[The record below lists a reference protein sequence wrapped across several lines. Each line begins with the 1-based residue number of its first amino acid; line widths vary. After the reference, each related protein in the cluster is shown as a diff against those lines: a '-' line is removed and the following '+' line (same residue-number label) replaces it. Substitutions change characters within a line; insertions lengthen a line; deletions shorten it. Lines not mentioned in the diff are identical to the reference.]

1 MTFHPRERTADTGRR
16 ALLRGVGLLALGALG
31 VPACSG
37 SGKNSR
43 ASTVAL
49 ARPDHPV
56 TLPTFSSLQPVENG
70 LSPEVGTLKVLNYA
84 DYVSPEIVRRFG
96 KEYGVT
102 VEITT
107 FSTMTEALSKLR
119 SGSADYD
126 VVFPT
131 PDIIS
136 RAVAGRLVQ
145 PLNHSYLGNLKNV
158 LPALQDPFYDKG
170 SRYTVPYNVYSTGI
184 GYRTDR
190 IPELPDNPYDLFW
203 DSSYRGKVY
212 VIDDYRE
219 ALGMVM
225 LRSGPADVNTD
236 DAATIQAAADSLS
249 AMLRAVRVKVGNQ
262 APQFI
267 SDGSATVH
275 QAWNGDM
282 IASPSY
288 LPKGVSPDVI
298 GYWYPGGNQGVVGS
312 DMMAIPAA
320 ARHPVLAHHFLNY
333 LLDTKMAL
341 LNMKWIGYQPA
352 QKTFTPQRMVTEGLV
367 PAHLRSAIITA
378 EDFEKGQQLLVLSPG
393 GESRW
398 QDAWASFKAGT

>member
-16 ALLRGVGLLALGALG
+16 AMLRGAGLLALGAFG
-31 VPACSG
+31 IPACG
-37 SGKNSR
+37 GPDKNSPGT
-43 ASTVAL
+43 SVSL

-56 TLPTFSSLQPVENG
+56 TLPTFAGLEPVKDG
-70 LSPEVGTLKVLNYA
+70 LRPESGTLKVLNYA
-84 DYVSPEIVRRFG
+84 DYVSPEVVRRFG
-96 KEYGVT
+96 KDYGVT

-107 FSTMTEALSKLR
+107 FNTMTEALSKLR

-145 PLNHSYLGNLKNV
+145 PLNHSYLGNLKNA
-158 LPALQDPFYDKG
+158 LPALQDPFYDQG

-190 IPELPDNPYDLFW
+190 ISQLPADPYDLFW
-203 DSSYRGKVY
+203 DSSHRGKVY

-225 LRSGPADVNTD
+225 LRDGQADVNTD
-236 DAATIQAAADSLS
+236 DAATIQAAADGLS
-249 AMLRAVRVKVGNQ
+249 DMLRAVRVKVGNQ
-262 APQFI
+262 ASQFI
-267 SDGSATVH
+267 TDGTATVH

-288 LPKGVSPDVI
+288 LPKGVSADVI
-298 GYWYPGGNQGVVGS
+298 GYWYPGGAQGVVGS
-312 DMMAIPAA
+312 DTMAIPAS

-333 LLDTKMAL
+333 LLDTEVAL
-341 LNMKWIGYQPA
+341 RNMEWIGYQPA
-352 QKTFTPQRMVTEGLV
+352 QKAFTPRRMVAEGLV
-367 PAHLRSAIITA
+367 PEHLRSAIVTA
-378 EDFEKGQQLLVLSPG
+378 EDFEKGQQLLVLTPP

-398 QDAWASFKAGT
+398 QDAWATFKAGA

>member
-16 ALLRGVGLLALGALG
+16 AMLRGAGLLALGAFG
-31 VPACSG
+31 IPACG
-37 SGKNSR
+37 GPDKNSPGT
-43 ASTVAL
+43 SVSL

-56 TLPTFSSLQPVENG
+56 TLPTFAG
-70 LSPEVGTLKVLNYA
+70 LDQVRDGLRPESGTLKVLNYA
-84 DYVSPEIVRRFG
+84 DYVSPEVVRRFG
-96 KEYGVT
+96 KDYGVT

-107 FSTMTEALSKLR
+107 FNTMTEALSKLR

-131 PDIIS
+131 PDVIS

-145 PLNHSYLGNLKNV
+145 PLNHSYLGNLKNA
-158 LPALQDPFYDKG
+158 LPALQDPFYDQG

-190 IPELPDNPYDLFW
+190 IPQLPADPYDLFW
-203 DSSYRGKVY
+203 DSSHRGKVY

-225 LRSGPADVNTD
+225 LRDGQADVNTD
-236 DAATIQAAADSLS
+236 DAATIQAAADGLS
-249 AMLRAVRVKVGNQ
+249 DMLRAVRVKVGNQ
-262 APQFI
+262 ASQFI
-267 SDGSATVH
+267 TDGTATVH

-288 LPKGVSPDVI
+288 LPKGVSADVI
-298 GYWYPGGNQGVVGS
+298 GYWYPGGAQGVVGS
-312 DMMAIPAA
+312 DTMAIPAS

-333 LLDTKMAL
+333 LLDTEVAL
-341 LNMKWIGYQPA
+341 RNMEWIGYQPA
-352 QKTFTPQRMVTEGLV
+352 QKAFTPRRMVAEGLV
-367 PAHLRSAIITA
+367 PEHLRSAIVTA
-378 EDFEKGQQLLVLSPG
+378 EDFEQGQQLLVLTPPG
-393 GESRW
+393 ELRW
-398 QDAWASFKAGT
+398 QDAWATFKAGA

>member
-288 LPKGVSPDVI
+288 LPKGSPPTSSAT
-298 GYWYPGGNQGVVGS
+298 GTPGGT
-312 DMMAIPAA
+312 
-320 ARHPVLAHHFLNY
+320 R
-333 LLDTKMAL
+333 
-341 LNMKWIGYQPA
+341 
-352 QKTFTPQRMVTEGLV
+352 
-367 PAHLRSAIITA
+367 
-378 EDFEKGQQLLVLSPG
+378 
-393 GESRW
+393 
-398 QDAWASFKAGT
+398 AWWEAT